1 MHNSLKR
8 RIFRQKFFNMN
19 IDSEKIAKYVKY
31 LREQE
36 KITQNEIALK
46 LNMTQQNYLTKEK
59 SKNGINIDFI
69 NDVAKVF
76 KKTGLQ
82 LINEAH
88 NYSPSSNIAIKKV
101 IDDLRKDFE
110 NLANEKINNLK

>member
-1 MHNSLKR
+1 
-8 RIFRQKFFNMN
+8 
-19 IDSEKIAKYVKY
+19 
-31 LREQE
+31 
-36 KITQNEIALK
+36 
-46 LNMTQQNYLTKEK
+46 
-59 SKNGINIDFI
+59 
-69 NDVAKVF
+69 VF

-110 NLANEKINNLK
+110 ILANEKINNLK